1 MSPGVERG
9 KRKRRA
15 LTCDKSRKI
24 YTTIGAVKE
33 RKRKKKR
40 KAGRANC
47 SDFDGEK
54 KCGSIGGRIVV
65 SDLHLFFFF

>member
-33 RKRKKKR
+33 RKRKKKE
-40 KAGRANC
+40 G
-47 SDFDGEK
+47 GESK
-54 KCGSIGGRIVV
+54 
-65 SDLHLFFFF
+65 L